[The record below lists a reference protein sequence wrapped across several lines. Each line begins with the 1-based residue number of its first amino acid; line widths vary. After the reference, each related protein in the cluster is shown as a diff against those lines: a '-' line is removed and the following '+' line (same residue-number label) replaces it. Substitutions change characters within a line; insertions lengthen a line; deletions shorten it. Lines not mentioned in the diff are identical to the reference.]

1 MLILSVNP
9 SIMVQTMHY
18 KFRALVQG
26 TNTLAEKQNHNVSSQ
41 HIIEHAQQ

>member
-1 MLILSVNP
+1 MLSLSVSP

-26 TNTLAEKQNHNVSSQ
+26 TNTLAEKQNHNVSCQ
-41 HIIEHAQQ
+41 HIIKLAQQ